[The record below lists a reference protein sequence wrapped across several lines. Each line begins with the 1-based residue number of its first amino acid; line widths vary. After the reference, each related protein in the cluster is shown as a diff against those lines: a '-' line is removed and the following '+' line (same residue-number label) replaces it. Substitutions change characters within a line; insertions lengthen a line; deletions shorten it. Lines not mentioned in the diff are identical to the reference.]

1 MAAGHLSVAPEIG
14 DALGHWTPPRL
25 LIRPVFGRAEHLELA
40 RIVDGRLDPEH
51 VGMVVELDRVGLE
64 AEAHPA
70 ALRTLLAV
78 DRDLAG
84 KRRVRLAP
92 EEVQD
97 VGGAQRGDRGGHQ
110 IAPDR
115 LQGGT
120 ISEQDVAGVLA
131 LVDHPPVAGEAG
143 AFDVGQQRIDQS
155 RLPLE
160 ERRPV
165 GVGEALAQRADR
177 PEVIDLRDL
186 VV

>member
-1 MAAGHLSVAPEIG
+1 M
-14 DALGHWTPPRL
+14 
-25 LIRPVFGRAEHLELA
+25 
-40 RIVDGRLDPEH
+40 
-51 VGMVVELDRVGLE
+51 
-64 AEAHPA
+64 
-70 ALRTLLAV
+70 
-78 DRDLAG
+78 
-84 KRRVRLAP
+84 RLAP

-110 IAPDR
+110 IALDR

-120 ISEQDVAGVLA
+120 LGEQDVAGVLA
-131 LVDHPPVAGEAG
+131 LVDHPPVAGEAN
-143 AFDVGQQRIDQS
+143 AFDIGQQRIDQS

-165 GVGEALAQRADR
+165 GVGEPLAQRADR